1 VSDAISEL
9 VLLVEEAD
17 EGGYVARALGESVFT
32 QADTDEPL
40 AEAVR
45 DAVFCHFE
53 PDERPRLIRLHF
65 VRDEVLAL

>member
-40 AEAVR
+40 GACR
-45 DAVFCHFE
+45 FN
-53 PDERPRLIRLHF
+53 RP
-65 VRDEVLAL
+65 